1 VFFILEGLFEGPNI
15 LSKLKNNEDKDM
27 ARANRHYIP
36 DNIWHITHR
45 CHKKEYLL
53 KFSRDRQRWIYWLF
67 EAKKRY
73 GLCILNYVV
82 TSNHVHQL
90 VVDTKRDVIPQSMQ
104 LIAGRTGQEFNQ
116 RKSRK
121 GAFWEDRYHA
131 VAVETEQHLVRCLV
145 YIDLNMVRAGVVKHP
160 VEWPFGGYCEIQQ
173 PPKRYKL
180 IDQEA
185 LVEKCG
191 RSGGM
196 EKFRQT
202 YKHWV
207 NERLN
212 DRPSEREPVWSESI
226 AVGSERFIAATRE
239 KLGYLANGRK
249 IIEKDDTFSLRE
261 PHISYNTDFDHQNSL
276 LSFEN
281 AYYWNVYNE

>member
-1 VFFILEGLFEGPNI
+1 
-15 LSKLKNNEDKDM
+15 M

-36 DNIWHITHR
+36 DYIWHITHR
-45 CHKKEYLL
+45 CHKQEYLL

-82 TSNHVHQL
+82 TSNHIHLL
-90 VVDTKRDVIPQSMQ
+90 VVDTKKDAISKSIQ
-104 LIAGRTGQEFNQ
+104 LIAGRTAQEFNQ

-160 VEWPFGGYCEIQQ
+160 AEWPFGGYSEILQ

-185 LVEKCG
+185 LVKKCG
-191 RSGGM
+191 ITGGTD
-196 EKFRQT
+196 EFHQT

-207 NERLN
+207 NASLN
-212 DRPSEREPVWSESI
+212 GSAAKREPVWSESI
-226 AVGSERFIAATRE
+226 AVGSERFIEAIRE

-249 IIEKDDTFSLRE
+249 IVEKDDTLSLRE
-261 PHISYNTDFDHQNSL
+261 PHVSYSTNFDPQNSL

-281 AYYWNVYNE
+281 AYYWNGFVE